1 MRVFKRALVLPAV
14 VLALSAAEVRAADSS
29 RMEAAR
35 ATFAILDMDEDEK
48 VTFREF
54 ALRKVDAFSAA
65 DRNSDGN
72 LEEGEV
78 FLTREQ
84 FAGADEDRD
93 GRVRLLEF
101 IDSRYGQFDIYD
113 GDSNGTVD
121 LEEFTRNLVGD

>member
-1 MRVFKRALVLPAV
+1 MRVLKRALVLPAV
-14 VLALSAAEVRAADSS
+14 ALVLSAPQARAAESA

-35 ATFAILDMDEDEK
+35 AAFAILDMDGDEK
-48 VTFREF
+48 VTFKEF
-54 ALRKVDAFSAA
+54 AFRKMDAFSAA

-78 FLTREQ
+78 FLTREE

-113 GDSNGTVD
+113 DDSNGTVD
-121 LEEFTRNLVGD
+121 LKEFARNLVGD

>member
-1 MRVFKRALVLPAV
+1 MRVLKRALMLPAA
-14 VLALSAAEVRAADSS
+14 VLALCAAEGRAAESS

-35 ATFAILDMDEDEK
+35 ATFGILDMDGDEK
-48 VTFREF
+48 VTFKEF
-54 ALRKVDAFSAA
+54 ALRKMDAFSAA

-84 FAGADEDRD
+84 FAGADEDQD